1 MAKKSKSGFDY
12 KVGDKIE
19 LPKKGGK
26 TAKGEPQ
33 KKGC

>member
-1 MAKKSKSGFDY
+1 MAKSGFGY
-12 KVGDKIE
+12 KVGEKID

-33 KKGC
+33 KKKGC

>member
-1 MAKKSKSGFDY
+1 MAKNPFGY
-12 KVGDKIE
+12 KVGDKID

-26 TAKGEPQ
+26 TAKGEPATK